1 MHRLKRYL
9 YWSLLIHALF
19 LLFGVINSTY
29 QQRKKNAFVVF
40 GACSRYDAKTQY
52 KSTKITPF
60 ISHKKKRSGNGSGR
74 GGQQN
79 KRSAKGHA
87 KNTGKKQKQQKHP
100 IKPKPTV
107 TKKGSK
113 QKASSSKP
121 IQKIKHKGI
130 PEAGNKKHTKNSGK
144 SAPQKIA
151 RKHKKLRDKPKI
163 KLKKNTAPAPEPE
176 LEPEPITSPES
187 VETKTEELA
196 DQSIQ
201 AEQVDSD
208 VPTAP
213 ADELGTTTGEAA
225 NGEEYNGFSIDGSY
239 DAATISQFQY
249 HVQNE
254 IDRVWQP
261 PVGVPKGTICSIL
274 FILDNNGNVTSCT
287 FAKRSPVLI
296 YDLSIMRIAKE
307 LCFHESLWGKQFKID
322 FCQ

>member
-52 KSTKITPF
+52 KAAKITPF
-60 ISHKKKRSGNGSGR
+60 ISHKKKRSGGGNGR

-79 KRSAKGHA
+79 KRPTKGRT
-87 KNTGKKQKQQKHP
+87 KNTGKKQKQKTQP
-100 IKPKPTV
+100 IKTKPKV
-107 TKKGSK
+107 TKKSSK
-113 QKASSSKP
+113 QKGSSSKP

-130 PEAGNKKHTKNSGK
+130 PEAGSKKHKKTSGK
-144 SAPQKIA
+144 STPQKIT

-163 KLKKNTAPAPEPE
+163 KLKKTVSPE
-176 LEPEPITSPES
+176 LEPEPTATSAP
-187 VETKTEELA
+187 VKAKTAEVA

-201 AEQVDSD
+201 DGQTENDASAV
-208 VPTAP
+208 P
-213 ADELGTTTGEAA
+213 ADELEGTTGEAA
-225 NGEEYNGFSIDGSY
+225 SGDEYNGFSIDGSY

-261 PVGVPKGTICSIL
+261 PVGVPKGTVCSIL
-274 FILDNNGNVTSCT
+274 FVLDNNGNVASCA

-307 LCFHESLWGKQFKID
+307 LHFHESLWGKQFKID